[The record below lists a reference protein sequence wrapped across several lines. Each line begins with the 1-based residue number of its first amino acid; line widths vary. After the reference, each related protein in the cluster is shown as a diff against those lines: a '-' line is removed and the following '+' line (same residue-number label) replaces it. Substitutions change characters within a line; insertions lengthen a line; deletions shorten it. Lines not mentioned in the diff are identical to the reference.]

1 MVVFYFLQ
9 EGAHVKR
16 DIYEDLNPALEEANL
31 QKVLI
36 TKHIGI
42 DDKMIDLIIERT
54 KEVEVA
60 N

>member
-1 MVVFYFLQ
+1 M
-9 EGAHVKR
+9 
-16 DIYEDLNPALEEANL
+16 NPALEEVNL

>member
-1 MVVFYFLQ
+1 M
-9 EGAHVKR
+9 
-16 DIYEDLNPALEEANL
+16 NPALEEANL
-31 QKVLI
+31 QKGLI
-36 TKHIGI
+36 TKQIGI